1 MAEDKTFR
9 YGLIVLGIFLVMV
22 GMFLMSVDK
31 PQVYATFCAVGSLAV
46 LMGLAWSMCQC
57 YPKITFVP
65 IADQETELLLL
76 YKEDL
81 LTSGAHNHRPENGK
95 SCEPNLR
102 DCDLIEVTVSHP
114 KESQE
119 VQSTPPSVPLQTGL
133 PEGTGPVE
141 ATADIHDDSGREA
154 LREEEEEEKKKEEEE
169 DKPLGC
175 LGAPLASL
183 QETAD
188 SSLDCEDIAMIDS
201 DPCVG
206 TCSCHAESIS
216 FLKGS
221 FVCDDLYYGQVDEA
235 LQDGCDLEQEHG

>member
-57 YPKITFVP
+57 YPK
-65 IADQETELLLL
+65 
-76 YKEDL
+76 
-81 LTSGAHNHRPENGK
+81 
-95 SCEPNLR
+95 PNLR

-175 LGAPLASL
+175 SLGAPLASL